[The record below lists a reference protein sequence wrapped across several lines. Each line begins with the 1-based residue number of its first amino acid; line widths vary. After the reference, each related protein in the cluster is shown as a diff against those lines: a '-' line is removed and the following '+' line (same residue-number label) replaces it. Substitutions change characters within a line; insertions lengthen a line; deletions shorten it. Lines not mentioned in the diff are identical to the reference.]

1 MVGWSVLILQIGQHM
16 IYGNLRRK
24 VELLLVAHE
33 KFAERREVEK
43 LVIAP
48 NEKELGLAF
57 NENQMMV
64 TESLS
69 LMDEEEALQLKVALE
84 SKGKAGFLVLKVG
97 RMIKITDNM
106 VKISKQKI
114 REHERV
120 FTPSVIEPSF
130 GIERIIYCLFE
141 HSFYTRLSKA
151 GMDN

>member
-69 LMDEEEALQLKVALE
+69 VYARGSSVFALLL
-84 SKGKAGFLVLKVG
+84 S
-97 RMIKITDNM
+97 M
-106 VKISKQKI
+106 
-114 REHERV
+114 
-120 FTPSVIEPSF
+120 F
-130 GIERIIYCLFE
+130 GICSFTLCL
-141 HSFYTRLSKA
+141 HLSC
-151 GMDN
+151 